1 MFDECSM
8 IVSVCVYISIG
19 IGIGIDYYT
28 IRVVGQLIKLI
39 FLGERAGDGE
49 LSGSR
54 PFQLILFTI

>member
-1 MFDECSM
+1 M
-8 IVSVCVYISIG
+8 CVYIYISIG

-28 IRVVGQLIKLI
+28 IRVVEQLIKLI

-49 LSGSR
+49 LSGTR

>member
-1 MFDECSM
+1 MFYDCDCEC
-8 IVSVCVYISIG
+8 VCICIG

-28 IRVVGQLIKLI
+28 ILVVEQLIKLI

-49 LSGSR
+49 LSGTR